1 MDHSGADEFNEL
13 LNGYLQESLNPQEL
27 TRFFEM
33 AAAPEYADMLAKT
46 FRKDLKTVLPDLTNR
61 EQIEGAWLKVRAE
74 KEKHP
79 RSVIQMRMVFRWVAI
94 VICLLGGTIAVY
106 RLRQS
111 KNHSV
116 IASTGSAVKTP
127 AWLKAEHIGAVL
139 ILANGDSVG
148 LDNQDKGV
156 IATQDGIQVI
166 QSGGVISY
174 GGVGQTLLYNE
185 IRTGKGKLWRVILP
199 DQTVVWLNGNSS
211 IKYPLRFAAETR
223 TVEMTGEVYFEVV
236 HNAAKPFIVQIP
248 STPTLGG
255 AGSNPG
261 HPGSTIQDL
270 GTTFNIRSYADDS
283 ATMGTLVEGSV
294 KVTLNTQQVILM
306 AGQQSVV
313 GTSHN
318 EIHVVQ
324 HANIQEALAWKH
336 GIFYFQNAGLPEVM
350 KQLAEWYQVGV
361 VYKGRT
367 SGKLLFSGQI
377 DKSLS
382 LSYVLEGLEQP
393 GVKFSL
399 EGNQVNV
406 IQE

>member
-111 KNHSV
+111 NNHSV
-116 IASTGSAVKTP
+116 IASTESGVKTP

-139 ILANGDSVG
+139 ILANGDSVA

-156 IATQDGIQVI
+156 IATQDGIQAI
-166 QSGGVISY
+166 QSEGVIRY
-174 GGVGQTLLYNE
+174 AGVGQNLLYNE
-185 IRTGKGKLWRVILP
+185 IRTGKGKLWRAILP

-211 IKYPLRFAAETR
+211 IKYPLRFTTDTR
-223 TVEMTGEVYFEVV
+223 SVEMTGEVYFAVI
-236 HNAAKPFIVQIP
+236 HNSEKPFLVHIP
-248 STPTLGG
+248 STPALRG
-255 AGSNPG
+255 AGANRQPL
-261 HPGSTIQDL
+261 TIQDL
-270 GTTFNIRSYADDS
+270 GTSFNIRSYVDDS
-283 ATMGTLVEGSV
+283 ITTATLVEGSV
-294 KVTLNTQQVILM
+294 RVSRNSQQVTLIP
-306 AGQQSVV
+306 GQKSVAAN
-313 GTSHN
+313 GNN
-318 EIHVVQ
+318 EIRIVQ
-324 HANIQEALAWKH
+324 HADMNEALAWKN

-350 KQLAEWYQVGV
+350 KQLADWYQVGV
-361 VYKGRT
+361 VYKGRPG
-367 SGKLLFSGQI
+367 GKLFSGQI

-382 LSYVLEGLEQP
+382 LSYVLEGLQQP

-399 EGNQVNV
+399 DGNRITV